1 MMRSVFVRRGAAV
14 ALLLLGGACTAS
26 NPTTP
31 SGNVPAATVTNYI
44 EASSAVVGT
53 ASIAGTFQASGT
65 PAVSGGPAATATGPS
80 SVSNNGGGLY
90 RVTSQT
96 AFSRV
101 YVSVT
106 TSNAQVP
113 GYWQIDL
120 PAAAT
125 SQQIGLSYA
134 APVPAAV
141 FDLRFQ
147 VATPAGAVGPVV
159 ALPTSVVSP
168 GASFAPEIVMS
179 AVPSPA
185 PFRNGANCTLQSRK
199 GCLWEFTITIREFMG
214 IGVDPVM
221 LNETYTFTGETPT
234 TSTFT
239 TSIPPRGTTTI
250 VRTIACDDTNINC
263 ATPGM
268 LAGGTYSFT
277 LTGTD
282 ALGGEFAR
290 PGLTVTLQAR

>member
-1 MMRSVFVRRGAAV
+1 M
-14 ALLLLGGACTAS
+14 
-26 NPTTP
+26 
-31 SGNVPAATVTNYI
+31 PAATAANYI
-44 EASSAVVGT
+44 EASGAVVGT
-53 ASIAGTFQASGT
+53 ATVAGTFQASGI
-65 PAVSGGPAATATGPS
+65 PAVSGGPAVTVTGPA
-80 SVSNNGGGLY
+80 SVSNAGGGLY
-90 RVTSQT
+90 LITSPS

-106 TSNAQVP
+106 TSNAQVA

-120 PAAAT
+120 PVAAT
-125 SQQIGLSYA
+125 TQQIGLGYA
-134 APVPAAV
+134 SPVPAAV

-147 VATPAGAVGPVV
+147 VATPAGAVGPMF

-168 GASFAPEIVMS
+168 GASFTPEILMI

-199 GCLWEFTITIREFMG
+199 GCLWEFTITIREFTG
-214 IGVDPVM
+214 IGVDPVV
-221 LNETYTFTGETPT
+221 LNETLTFPGETPT
-234 TSTFT
+234 TSMFT
-239 TSIPPRGTTTI
+239 TSIPGRGTTTI

-282 ALGGEFAR
+282 VLGGEFAR
-290 PGLTVTLQAR
+290 PGLTVTLQGR